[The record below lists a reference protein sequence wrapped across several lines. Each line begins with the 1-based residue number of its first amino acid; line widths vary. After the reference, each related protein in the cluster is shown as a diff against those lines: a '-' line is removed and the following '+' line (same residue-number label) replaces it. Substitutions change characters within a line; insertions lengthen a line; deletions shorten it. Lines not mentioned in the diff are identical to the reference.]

1 MTNTNTSSQNL
12 TMSEIAAR
20 TLGDS
25 TSYAI
30 YTEQYDP
37 SLLNPMPRFEARK
50 ENNLAINSIGYDVWH
65 CYEATFLLNNSYPI
79 SGIMKMVYPS
89 TTEMMVESK
98 SMKLFMNSFD
108 MCKMGDNLFEAISNY
123 ESAIKKSMID
133 CLNDT
138 RVEVKFFRHKDILS
152 GTVVTHD
159 NPFLPKQYLLD
170 DSLTKVEIFDDI
182 KFHSSTI
189 ANIDLNDITLKGDI
203 KLSDEKNYIKL
214 SGEYFSKSTSHVF
227 ESLRS
232 RCRHTKQK
240 DTGIGFVYNYNISPE
255 SVFKQ
260 ILSMR
265 ETNEFH
271 EFCAEKL
278 FEKIYDVEK
287 EWNTIVA
294 LLYTRRG
301 SLDIN
306 PIRYSKNISEK
317 NYNQFIRD
325 YIDVNKFIAPSAIQ

>member
-1 MTNTNTSSQNL
+1 MENKQLS
-12 TMSEIAAR
+12 MSEIAAK

-25 TSYAI
+25 TSYAV

-37 SLLNPMPRFEARK
+37 SLLNPMPRSEARK
-50 ENNLAINSIGYDVWH
+50 ENALDINSIGYDVWH

-79 SGIMKMVYPS
+79 SGILKMVYPS

-108 MCKMGDNLFEAISNY
+108 MCKMGDNLFEAIANY
-123 ESAIKKSMID
+123 ESAIKKSMVT
-133 CLNDT
+133 CLDDT

-152 GTVVTHD
+152 GVVKTHE
-159 NPFLPKQYLLD
+159 NPFLPKIGD
-170 DSLTKVEIFDDI
+170 DSHAKVEIFD
-182 KFHSSTI
+182 KSEFHSSAESNT
-189 ANIDLNDITLKGDI
+189 DLNDITLKGDI
-203 KLSDEKNYIKL
+203 KIEDEKNYIAREDR
-214 SGEYFSKSTSHVF
+214 SNYGYTRHVF

-240 DTGIGFVYNYNISPE
+240 DTGIGFVLNRVIHPTD
-255 SVFKQ
+255 VFKQ

-278 FEKIYDVEK
+278 FEKIYEVEK
-287 EWNTIVA
+287 LNNTIVA

-306 PIRYSKNISEK
+306 PIRYSKNIGEED
-317 NYNQFIRD
+317 YNRYIRD

>member
-1 MTNTNTSSQNL
+1 MENKKQLS
-12 TMSEIAAR
+12 MSEIAAK

-25 TSYAI
+25 TSYAV

-37 SLLNPMPRFEARK
+37 SLLNPMPRSEARK
-50 ENNLAINSIGYDVWH
+50 ENALDINSIGYDVWH

-123 ESAIKKSMID
+123 ESAIKKSMIS
-133 CLNDT
+133 CLDDT
-138 RVEVKFFRHKDILS
+138 RVEVKFFRHKDILN
-152 GTVVTHD
+152 GTIETHA
-159 NPFLPKQYLLD
+159 NPFLPKLYTD
-170 DSLTKVEIFDDI
+170 ENDIKVKIFDEM
-182 KFHSSTI
+182 KFHSYTKGE
-189 ANIDLNDITLKGDI
+189 NIDLNDITLKGDI
-203 KLSDEKNYIKL
+203 KLSDEKNYITV
-214 SGEYFSKSTSHVF
+214 EKSTYSHTSHVF

-240 DTGIGFVYNYNISPE
+240 DTGIGFVYNRNIKAE

-306 PIRYSKNISEK
+306 PIRYSKNINEQ
-317 NYNQFIRD
+317 NYNQFIKD

>member
-37 SLLNPMPRFEARK
+37 TLLNPMPRSEARK

-108 MCKMGDNLFEAISNY
+108 MCKMGENLFEAISNY

-152 GTVVTHD
+152 GTIETHA
-159 NPFLPKQYLLD
+159 NPFLPKLYTD
-170 DSLTKVEIFDDI
+170 KHDVDVVEIFDEM
-182 KFHSSTI
+182 KFHSYTKGD
-189 ANIDLNDITLKGDI
+189 NIDLNDITLKGDI
-203 KLSDEKNYIKL
+203 KLSDEKNYITAEQNMYL
-214 SGEYFSKSTSHVF
+214 HTSHVF

-240 DTGIGFVYNYNISPE
+240 DTGIGFVYNRSIAPV

-287 EWNTIVA
+287 ELNTIVA

-306 PIRYSKNISEK
+306 PIRYSKNINEK

-325 YIDVNKFIAPSAIQ
+325 YIDVNKFIAPSVIQ